1 MATISPDELR
11 AAIEEERDA
20 GIALLMD
27 LVRAQSTV
35 GQEQGALGVLE
46 GALEEL
52 GFSVRRIPIPSE
64 IGSDPLA
71 GIPQGSYEGRY
82 DVLGEMPR
90 TGAPTLLLNGHI
102 DVVPADAKSWN
113 RDPFSPWIQDG
124 WLYGRGAGD
133 MKAGLV
139 MAIMALRALKRLAPN
154 SIAHDLSFLG
164 VIEEECTGNGTLGA
178 LRAGIDADVVVLP
191 EPTDLSVLLG
201 GVSITWLEVEIT
213 FGGGHAESSGRLEQP
228 SVVLTGLIGALRALE
243 DELNA
248 HPAPPFDQLG
258 RPYNLNIG
266 EVSLGDWPSSVPSRL
281 KLGLRVAHDGT
292 VSHDET
298 QRLVE
303 ARIDTVISELRS
315 VRSCAVRQSGF
326 RTEAHHIEHDHPL
339 VSAITQAH
347 AELHGSAPHAS
358 VIGSTTDARFYLNQA
373 GIPAV
378 CFGPVVRNMHGTN
391 ECVELDSIITGAQ
404 TLANF
409 IWKYQTADGLRGYS
423 EGRW

>member
-1 MATISPDELR
+1 MTSIDPDVLR

-35 GQEQGALGVLE
+35 GQEQGALRVLE
-46 GALEEL
+46 STLEEL
-52 GFSVRRIPIPSE
+52 GFSIRRIPIPSD
-64 IGSDPLA
+64 IGADPLA
-71 GIPQGSYEGRY
+71 GIPQGPYEGRFE
-82 DVLGEMPR
+82 VLGEMPR
-90 TGAPTLLLNGHI
+90 TGGATLLLNGHI
-102 DVVPADAKSWN
+102 DVVPADDKSWE
-113 RDPFSPWIQDG
+113 RDPFSPWTHDG

-139 MAIMALRALKRLAPN
+139 MAIMALRALRHLAPEC
-154 SIAHDLSFLG
+154 IDHDISFLG
-164 VIEEECTGNGTLGA
+164 VIEEECTGNGTLAA
-178 LRAGIDADVVVLP
+178 LRAGVQADVVVLP

-228 SVVLTGLIGALRALE
+228 SVVLTRLIDSFRALE
-243 DELNA
+243 DELNE
-248 HPAPPFDQLG
+248 HPAPPFDQLE

-266 EVSLGDWPSSVPSRL
+266 EVRLGDWPSSVPSRL

-292 VSHDET
+292 VNHDET

-303 ARIDTVISELRS
+303 ARVNTVISELRS
-315 VRSCAVRQSGF
+315 VRSCIVRQSGF
-326 RTEAHHIEHDHPL
+326 RTEAHHIDNDHPL
-339 VSAITQAH
+339 VRAITQAH
-347 AELHGSAPHAS
+347 TELHGSAPHAS

-378 CFGPVVRNMHGTN
+378 CFGPIVRNMHGTN
-391 ECVELDSIITGAQ
+391 ECVELDSITKGAQ

-409 IWKYQTADGLRGYS
+409 IWKYQTAGGLGGYT